1 MNGNLILHFKITFQV
16 CLMYQVLKIFSQ
28 SMFLDTS
35 ALGQIDLNQDETCSG
50 DWLKI
55 WHRIMNLH
63 FGFIIISF

>member
-35 ALGQIDLNQDETCSG
+35 ALGQIDLNQEETCSG
-50 DWLKI
+50 DWL
-55 WHRIMNLH
+55 
-63 FGFIIISF
+63 